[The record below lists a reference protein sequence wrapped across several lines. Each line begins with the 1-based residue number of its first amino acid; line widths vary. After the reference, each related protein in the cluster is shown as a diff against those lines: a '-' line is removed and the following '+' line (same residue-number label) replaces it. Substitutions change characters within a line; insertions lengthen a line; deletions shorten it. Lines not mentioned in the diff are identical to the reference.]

1 MIEKYNQVKV
11 QILMNLKLNFWMII
25 FYKTKIFKLHKQKG
39 KALKEK
45 QAQMFPWVKVQIG
58 N

>member
-1 MIEKYNQVKV
+1 
-11 QILMNLKLNFWMII
+11 MII

-45 QAQMFPWVKVQIG
+45 QAQMFP
-58 N
+58 